1 MRKQFLASIP
11 LSLLALGSIFCSTGN
26 FIPSGISETLESF
39 TEQVPIIQTQVA
51 LQLTAASQGTG
62 MPGEDAVSTQLSQQL
77 TEISS
82 QFSDQPG
89 GTDNIPTN
97 TPPEGLAGSIE
108 GNLSYPSEGIPPM
121 AVVAYRVGG
130 QPNEYYYVV
139 TNANQSTYLLE
150 NIPEGSYTIL
160 AYPMLEGNTLAG
172 GYTQAVPCGLL
183 ANCTDHSL
191 IPVPVSAG
199 QDTLG
204 ADPID
209 WYAPQ
214 GTFPPNPLP

>member
-1 MRKQFLASIP
+1 MSKQFIAWIP
-11 LSLLALGSIFCSTGN
+11 LSLLALASVFCSTGD

-39 TEQVPIIQTQVA
+39 TEQVPILQTQVA
-51 LQLTAASQGTG
+51 LQLTKAAEGTG
-62 MPGEDAVSTQLSQQL
+62 IPGEDAISTQLSQQL
-77 TEISS
+77 TEIAG

-97 TPPEGLAGSIE
+97 TPPGGLSGSIE

-121 AVVAYRVGG
+121 AVVAFRVGG

-139 TNANQSTYLLE
+139 TGANQSTYELVNLPVGTYS
-150 NIPEGSYTIL
+150 IV

-172 GYTQAVPCGLL
+172 GYTQAVPCGLS
-183 ANCTDHSL
+183 ANCTDHSF
-191 IPVPVSAG
+191 ISVPVSAG
-199 QDTLG
+199 SATLG
-204 ADPID
+204 ANPTD

-214 GTFPPNPLP
+214 GSFPPNPLP